1 MHTKMKKSIIGFIL
15 KRQNRQVTR
24 MYIAD
29 LHIHSKYSRATSKEC
44 VPEYL
49 DLWARRKG
57 IDLIGTGDFTHPAW
71 REELKEKLAPSEEGL
86 YILRDSARISDPTV
100 LGTKQTR
107 FVVSGE
113 ISSIYKKNGKVR
125 KVHNVILLPS
135 LEDADTLAHKLEAIG
150 NVHSD
155 GRPILGLDSR
165 DLLEITLE
173 SCPQAVFI
181 PAHIWTPHFS
191 LFGAFSGFDTI
202 EECFEDLTPYIHAL
216 ETGLSSD
223 PPMNWRVS
231 ALDRYSLVSNSDA
244 HSPAKLGREANIIN
258 AELSYPALKKA
269 LEGGAGE
276 GFGGTIE
283 FFPEEGKYHF
293 DGHRGCGLCLTP
305 AQSEEYGG
313 KCPVCGKKITIGV
326 QHRVEELAD
335 RAEGFVLPNAAPFE
349 SLVPL
354 PEVLA
359 ASTGYSA
366 AGKKVAALYEELLYT
381 IGSEF
386 FILRQAPLEEIGLTA
401 GPCIR
406 EGIRRLRLGQV
417 RRDPGYDGAYGV
429 IHILERD
436 EIESL
441 SGQISLFGAASSA
454 DWHTKASTKLIRK
467 KKSAEVPKEET
478 AAAEQKAASQD
489 LLSGLNAE
497 QKQAVTLPPFG
508 AAAIIAG
515 PGTGKTKTLI
525 SRIAYLIE
533 ECGVKARDITAVTF
547 TNKAAKEMRE
557 RLTQQLG
564 SKRAAAGVT
573 VGTFHSICL
582 QKLKKEKESITL
594 LDEYEALE
602 TAGGI
607 IKDLKIKITPREFLR
622 EVSNKKNGV
631 PLKYPELMEEA
642 FGLYCARVSE
652 LGLMDF
658 DDLLLEAL
666 ALCGDAHKKNEG
678 SHLLVDEFQDINP
691 VQYRLIREWNRTG
704 QSLFVIGDPDQA
716 IYGFRGSDAHC
727 FERLRGDYPELHVI
741 RLTENYRCSPE
752 ILSCS
757 LSVISQNSGASRTLS
772 ANRPPQGR
780 VFLRTSESSLSE
792 AIFVAKEINRMVG
805 GIDMLDAQA
814 LTEPRGA
821 QLSRSFSDIAV
832 LCRTH
837 RQARLL
843 EMCLRKES
851 IPYIAAGRDD
861 FLSDEAV
868 RGVSGFF
875 RFLLEQND
883 VPALRTALK
892 NVWRCPA
899 DLVQSFCDALKNAGE
914 AGLHAV
920 LEEYKNA
927 GPLKSCIEQIMEF
940 LPRAH
945 KAKPRKLLEEFA
957 EKNSLTEHEPLMQF
971 MNMAV
976 FHKDMGSFMQT
987 LLLGEEADMERS
999 PAKTYP
1005 ADAVRLMTLH
1015 GAKGLEF
1022 PVVFLCGVKSG
1033 SIPLEAQGRET
1044 DMEEE
1049 RRLFFVGMTRAKD
1062 ELFLMGSKQE
1072 PSVFLN
1078 SIPREQLHTAP
1089 VREHTQRKDVQLSLF
1104 D

>member
-1 MHTKMKKSIIGFIL
+1 MY
-15 KRQNRQVTR
+15 KRQ
-24 MYIAD
+24 
-29 LHIHSKYSRATSKEC
+29 
-44 VPEYL
+44 
-49 DLWARRKG
+49 
-57 IDLIGTGDFTHPAW
+57 
-71 REELKEKLAPSEEGL
+71 
-86 YILRDSARISDPTV
+86 
-100 LGTKQTR
+100 
-107 FVVSGE
+107 
-113 ISSIYKKNGKVR
+113 
-125 KVHNVILLPS
+125 VHNVILLPS
-135 LEDADTLAHKLEAIG
+135 LEDADTLSHKLEAIG
-150 NVHSD
+150 NIHSD

-231 ALDRYSLVSNSDA
+231 ALDRYHLVSNSDA

-258 AELSYPALKKA
+258 TELSYPALKKA
-269 LEGGAGE
+269 LEGGVKE

-293 DGHRGCGLCLTP
+293 DGHRNCGLCLTP

-335 RAEGFVLPNAAPFE
+335 RAEGFVLPDAAPFE

-386 FILRQAPLEEIGLTA
+386 FILRQAPLEEIGHTA

-441 SGQISLFGAASSA
+441 SGQISLFGATSSA
-454 DWHTKASTKLIRK
+454 DWHTKAKAGAKPIRK
-467 KKSAEVPKEET
+467 KKSAELPPEEERS
-478 AAAEQKAASQD
+478 AEQKAASQD

-497 QKQAVTLPPFG
+497 QKQAVTLPSSG

-525 SRIAYLIE
+525 SRIAFLIG
-533 ECGVKARDITAVTF
+533 ECGVKPRDITAVTF

-557 RLTQQLG
+557 RLAQQLG

-582 QKLKKEKESITL
+582 QRLKKEKESITL

-602 TAGGI
+602 TAAGI
-607 IKDLKIKITPREFLR
+607 IKDLKIKISPRELLR

-631 PLKYPELMEEA
+631 PFKHPELMEEA

-666 ALCGDAHKKNEG
+666 ALCGDNEG
-678 SHLLVDEFQDINP
+678 KHLLVDEFQDVNP
-691 VQYRLIREWNRTG
+691 VQYRLIQAWNRLG
-704 QSLFVIGDPDQA
+704 KSLFVIGDPDQA

-727 FERLRGDYPELHVI
+727 FERLSGDYPELHVI

-757 LSVISQNSGASRTLS
+757 LSVISQNPGEARVLS
-772 ANRPPQGR
+772 ANRPAQGM

-792 AIFVAKEINRMVG
+792 AIFVSKEINRMVG

-814 LTEPRGA
+814 LTEPRDA
-821 QLSRSFSDIAV
+821 RLSRSFSDIAV

-837 RQARLL
+837 RQIRLL

-861 FLSDEAV
+861 FLSDETV

-899 DLVQSFCDALKNAGE
+899 DLIQSFCTALSNARE
-914 AGLHAV
+914 DSLFSV
-920 LEEYKNA
+920 WEEYKNA
-927 GPLKSCIEQIMEF
+927 GPLQPCMEQITEF

-957 EKNSLTEHEPLMQF
+957 EKNNLAEHEPLIQF

-976 FHKDMGSFMQT
+976 FHKDMASFMQT
-987 LLLGEEADMERS
+987 LLLGEEADIERS
-999 PAKTYP
+999 AAKTYP

-1022 PVVFLCGVKSG
+1022 PVVFLCGVKGG

-1044 DMEEE
+1044 NMEEE

-1062 ELFLMGSKQE
+1062 ELFLMGSQQE

-1078 SIPREQLHTAP
+1078 GIPQELLHTAP
-1089 VREHTQRKDVQLSLF
+1089 VREHAQRKDAQLSLF

>member
-1 MHTKMKKSIIGFIL
+1 
-15 KRQNRQVTR
+15 

>member
-1 MHTKMKKSIIGFIL
+1 
-15 KRQNRQVTR
+15 

-71 REELKEKLAPSEEGL
+71 RDELKQKLTPSEEGL
-86 YILRDSARISDPTV
+86 YVLNGDARLSDPTV

-202 EECFEDLTPYIHAL
+202 EECFEDLTPHIRAL

-223 PPMNWRVS
+223 PPMNWRIS
-231 ALDRYSLVSNSDA
+231 ALDHYNLVSNSDA

-258 AELSYPALKKA
+258 AELSFPALKRA
-269 LEGGAGE
+269 LEGGTKE

-293 DGHRGCGLCLTP
+293 DGHRGCNLCLTP

-335 RAEGFVLPNAAPFE
+335 RAEGFVLPDAAPFE

-366 AGKKVAALYEELLYT
+366 AGKKVAALYDELLYT

-436 EIESL
+436 EIETI
-441 SGQISLFGAASSA
+441 SGQISLFGVESSA
-454 DWHTKASTKLIRK
+454 NRQTKTPARPLRK
-467 KKSAEVPKEET
+467 KKEEQP
-478 AAAEQKAASQD
+478 AQKKADNLFQNGLSRD
-489 LLSGLNAE
+489 LLSGLNEAQLE
-497 QKQAVTLPPFG
+497 AVTLPVSG

-533 ECGVKARDITAVTF
+533 KCGVNPRGITAVTF
-547 TNKAAKEMRE
+547 TNKAAKELRE

-582 QKLKKEKESITL
+582 QQLKKARGNITL

-602 TAGGI
+602 AAGGI
-607 IKDLKIKITPREFLR
+607 IKDLHIKISPREFLR
-622 EVSNKKNGV
+622 EVSNRKSGL
-631 PLKYPELMEEA
+631 PMKYPELMEEA
-642 FGLYCARVSE
+642 SGLYSAQIQE
-652 LGLMDF
+652 QGLLDF

-666 ALCGDAHKKNEG
+666 QLHDGNNKKNKEG
-678 SHLLVDEFQDINP
+678 HLLVDEFQDINP
-691 VQYRLIREWNRTG
+691 VQYQLIRAWSSQG
-704 QSLFVIGDPDQA
+704 KSLFVIGDPDQA

-727 FERLRGDYPELHVI
+727 FQRLCADFPAIRTI

-752 ILSCS
+752 ILGCS
-757 LSVISQNSGASRTLS
+757 LPVISQNPGEARSLS
-772 ANRPPQGR
+772 ANRPPQGNVR
-780 VFLRTSESSLSE
+780 LCTSESGLSE

-814 LTEPRGA
+814 LSEPREA
-821 QLSRSFSDIAV
+821 QQSRSFSDIAV

-851 IPYIAAGRDD
+851 IPYIAAGRGD
-861 FLSDEAV
+861 FLSDETV
-868 RGVSGFF
+868 RGAAGFF
-875 RFLLEQND
+875 RFLLEQSSL
-883 VPALRTALK
+883 PSLRTALK
-892 NVWRCPA
+892 NIWKCPA
-899 DLVQSFCDALKNAGE
+899 DLAEGFCAALSNAREDGL
-914 AGLHAV
+914 AGV
-920 LEEYKNA
+920 LDEYKSA
-927 GPLKSCIEQIMEF
+927 GPLQPCIAQITEF
-940 LPRAH
+940 LPRVL
-945 KAKPRKLLEEFA
+945 KTKPRRLLEEFA
-957 EKNSLTEHEPLMQF
+957 EKNNLAEHEPLIQF
-971 MNMAV
+971 MNMSV
-976 FHKDMGSFMQT
+976 FHKDMASFMQA
-987 LLLGEEADMERS
+987 LLLGEEIDIERS
-999 PAKTYP
+999 AGKTYP

-1015 GAKGLEF
+1015 GSKGLEF

-1033 SIPLEAQGRET
+1033 SIPLEAQGRES

-1062 ELFLMGSKQE
+1062 ELYLMGSQQE
-1072 PSVFLN
+1072 PSVFLRG
-1078 SIPREQLHTAP
+1078 IPRELLQTAP
-1089 VREHTQRKDVQLSLF
+1089 VRERAQPKGVQLSLF
-1104 D
+1104 E